1 MTKRFLVSCHRGC
14 TERAPENTVAAARDA
29 VRIGA
34 DLIECDVRTTADGHL
49 VIMHD
54 STVDRT
60 TDGFGPISGMTLAQV
75 RRLRIRDTRF
85 ASLGTHRVPTLA
97 ELVNAVGRRAGFYI
111 DTKDV
116 HPAALK
122 RVLRDPQV
130 IAKSFAYISTDEA
143 SLWKKHIPELRLM
156 ATAPDDV
163 RTPKQLQDFVTMFQ
177 LSAVDGPLTLT
188 KEQVAAAFDMGVLF
202 LPDTLTL
209 SEGPEIW
216 SDVIARGAGGIQTDR
231 PAVLAEFLKQ
241 RRIIR

>member
-1 MTKRFLVSCHRGC
+1 V
-14 TERAPENTVAAARDA
+14 
-29 VRIGA
+29 

-85 ASLGTHRVPTLA
+85 AAIGIHMVPTLV
-97 ELVNAVGRRAGFYI
+97 ELVNVVNGRAGFYI

-116 HPAALK
+116 DPVALK
-122 RVLRDPQV
+122 RIIRDPKV

-143 SLWKKHIPELRLM
+143 ALWKQHIPALRLM

-163 RTPKQLQDFVTMFQ
+163 RTPTQMRDFVTKFQ
-177 LSAVDGPLTLT
+177 LSALDGPLTLT
-188 KEQVAAAFDMGVLF
+188 KEQIAVVTEMGVVF
-202 LPDTLTL
+202 IPDTLTL
-209 SEGPEIW
+209 TEGPEIW
-216 SDVIARGAGGIQTDR
+216 SDVIARGAAGIQTDR
-231 PAVLAEFLKQ
+231 PTALLGFL
-241 RRIIR
+241 RTRGITH